1 MTTDDW
7 PAVEKCGKPIKA
19 GLQDHT
25 EKETLPFGI
34 KGMKDTMLSKTS
46 QSQNTDSITPHTKDS
61 STVTLREAES
71 RA

>member
-1 MTTDDW
+1 MWQTHKGGFTGSHREGN
-7 PAVEKCGKPIKA
+7 PAIRDE
-19 GLQDHT
+19 
-25 EKETLPFGI
+25 
-34 KGMKDTMLSKTS
+34 GMKDMKNTMLSKTS